1 MNPSGIN
8 SFDPNFVKVTFTLA
22 NAVPQFAASNNGPWE
37 KFEKKNKKLYQNYL
51 WEPNPPGNPLPTDR
65 QIRKWPQWR
74 TEAARY
80 EHIYSDEQ

>member
-8 SFDPNFVKVTFTLA
+8 SFDPNFMKVTFTLA

-37 KFEKKNKKLYQNYL
+37 KFEKKNKRLYQNYL
-51 WEPNPPGNPLPTDR
+51 WEPNPPGNPLLTDR

-80 EHIYSDEQ
+80 EHIYSDKQ